1 MLEFG
6 QLKIEF
12 RTFVESLLFEK
23 SGFGDCRRRGAAG
36 PTGAAGL
43 GPLTVQC
50 MQYHKLDLEYEK
62 GAHEVRPSHFSF
74 YPSRY

>member
-6 QLKIEF
+6 QLEIEF
-12 RTFVESLLFEK
+12 RTFVESQLFEK

-43 GPLTVQC
+43 GPLFNGSVYAVSQ
-50 MQYHKLDLEYEK
+50 
-62 GAHEVRPSHFSF
+62 ARP
-74 YPSRY
+74 RI